1 MTPIPGFPTLARIDR
16 SDRRRLRF
24 DGDKCG
30 ATLTGLV
37 TNDVLALRDGGG
49 QYACALTPKGKII
62 ADVRILGVGAA
73 TGDTGAAAA
82 PNAGTL
88 PPGTPPSTLLVDT
101 SAAAGSGLFD
111 MIRKYVNP
119 RLAKYADVTD
129 ATRCITLAGLDA
141 PAAIARLVGDDA
153 ASLAHA
159 APWSHRACTLGEATV
174 RVVVTP
180 ELHDVPVYDLLV
192 DAAHAAALD
201 AALAT
206 TGAVTIDA
214 GTWDAARIAAGR
226 PAWGVDM
233 DDTTMP
239 QEAEMDAL
247 GAISYE
253 KGCYTGQETVA
264 RIHFR
269 GHVNRHLRRV
279 HVTGVDALPPRGTE
293 LLAADDKPVGDL
305 RSVTRLADGTVVGI
319 AMLRREID
327 PGTSVRTAAGASLV
341 VLPLVPS

>member
-1 MTPIPGFPTLARIDR
+1 MTPIPGFPALARIDR
-16 SDRRRLRF
+16 SDRRRIRF
-24 DGDKCG
+24 DGDKAA

-82 PNAGTL
+82 PNAGAM
-88 PPGTPPSTLLVDT
+88 PPGVPPATLLVDT
-101 SAAAGSGLFD
+101 NAAAGTGLFD

-119 RLAKYADVTD
+119 RLAKYADVTET
-129 ATRCITLAGLDA
+129 TRCITLAGIGA
-141 PAAIARLVGDDA
+141 PAAIAQLFGDGA
-153 ASLAHA
+153 ATLATA
-159 APWSHRACTLGEATV
+159 TPWSHVACMLGEATV

-180 ELHDVPVYDLLV
+180 ELHDVPLYDLVV
-192 DAAHAAALD
+192 DAAHAAMLD
-201 AALAT
+201 DALAGT
-206 TGAVTIDA
+206 DAVTIDA
-214 GTWDAARIAAGR
+214 ATWDTARIAAGR
-226 PAWGVDM
+226 PAWGTDM
-233 DDTTMP
+233 DDATMP

-279 HVTGVDALPPRGTE
+279 RITGTTDLPPRGTE
-293 LLAADDKPVGDL
+293 LLADADNPVGDL
-305 RSVTRLADGTVVGI
+305 RSTARLADGTLIGI
-319 AMLRREID
+319 AMVRREIE
-327 PGTSVRTAAGASLV
+327 PFSALRTSGGASVL
-341 VLPLVPS
+341 VLPLVPI

>member
-1 MTPIPGFPTLARIDR
+1 MTPIPGFPALARLDR

-24 DGDKCG
+24 DGDKAA

-82 PNAGTL
+82 PNAGAM
-88 PPGTPPSTLLVDT
+88 PPGVPPATLLVDT
-101 SAAAGSGLFD
+101 NAGAGQGLFD

-119 RLAKYADVTD
+119 RLAKYADVT
-129 ATRCITLAGLDA
+129 ATTRCLTLAGPDA
-141 PAAIARLVGDDA
+141 PAAIARLFGEGA
-153 ASLAHA
+153 ASLAGA
-159 APWSHRACTLGEATV
+159 APWSHVACTLGEATV

-180 ELHDVPVYDLLV
+180 ELHDVPVYDLVV
-192 DAAHAAALD
+192 DAAHATALD
-201 AALAT
+201 EAIAA
-206 TGAVTIDA
+206 TGALPIDA
-214 GTWDAARIAAGR
+214 DTWDAARIAAGR

-233 DDTTMP
+233 DDATMP

-279 HVTGVDALPPRGTE
+279 RITGTDALPPRGTE
-293 LLAADDKPVGDL
+293 LLAEDDKVVGDL
-305 RSVTRLADGTVVGI
+305 RSAARLADGTLVGI
-319 AMLRREID
+319 AMIRREIE
-327 PGTSVRTAAGASLV
+327 PGATVRTPAGVAVL
-341 VLPLVPS
+341 VLPLVPA